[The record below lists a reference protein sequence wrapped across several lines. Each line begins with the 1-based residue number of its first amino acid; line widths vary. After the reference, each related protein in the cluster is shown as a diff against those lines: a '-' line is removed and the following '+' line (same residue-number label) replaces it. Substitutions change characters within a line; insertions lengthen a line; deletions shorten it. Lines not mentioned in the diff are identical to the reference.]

1 MTFVGIISDNKSFQ
15 VLREN
20 INSKD
25 LNLIQ
30 INSNSINN
38 IKNIKFEIIII
49 NKELKSLEDKK
60 YLIENLCAKSKY
72 IIINTD
78 LNKEFNFDQ
87 KCKDKIITFG
97 LNHKSTVTVSSITET
112 SILVCR
118 QRNIKNKKDK
128 IIEVGEKQILVN
140 KNNNIKIYDILIIY
154 IISMINNN
162 SIILET

>member
-78 LNKEFNFDQ
+78 LNKEFNFDP

-118 QRNIKNKKDK
+118 QRNIKDKNDK

-140 KNNNIKIYDILIIY
+140 KDNNIKIYEILIIY
-154 IISMINNN
+154 IISMINNK
-162 SIILET
+162 SIILEI